1 MENVSK
7 TMEQQ
12 LNLLLEEA
20 EEELQQ
26 LEQDSLGY
34 VGGNVQLRCRD
45 RSRSRAPRV
54 RQT

>member
-7 TMEQQ
+7 STEQQ

-26 LEQDSLGY
+26 LEQEQDSLGCAASKGHPMGIERY
-34 VGGNVQLRCRD
+34 DIV
-45 RSRSRAPRV
+45 S
-54 RQT
+54 